1 MRALLLAL
9 PLALLVAACD
19 TAIVSPDPD
28 APAQPP
34 TGPVFLHI
42 DPASTYLR
50 VHNDRPVA
58 AAIPRMLRSYGL
70 RPGDRACFRAVG
82 DFDIRDGTLASS
94 RGLPL
99 VTAVFSSDNRLLADN
114 FRQRVPGAIAAGTPV
129 VTPRT
134 VSENRA
140 TDIPEDFDATNACV
154 TVPPGAHY
162 FFLSPFDD
170 FFSDN
175 RPIANAS
182 QRFGVRLSRE

>member
-1 MRALLLAL
+1 MRAFAAALSLLAL
-9 PLALLVAACD
+9 LAACD
-19 TAIVSPDPD
+19 TVIVDPDPD
-28 APAQPP
+28 APARPP
-34 TGPVFLHI
+34 TGPVFLHV
-42 DPASTYLR
+42 DPAPTYLR

-58 AAIPRMLRSYGL
+58 AAVPRMLRSYGL

-82 DFDIRDGTLASS
+82 DFDIRDGTPASS

-99 VTAVFSSDNRLLADN
+99 VTAVFSSDNRLLAGDV
-114 FRQRVPGAIAAGTPV
+114 RQRVPGALAAGTPV

-134 VSENRA
+134 VSESRA
-140 TDIPEDFDATNACV
+140 TDIPEDFDATDACV
-154 TVPPGAHY
+154 TVPPGARY

-175 RPIANAS
+175 RQLANAA